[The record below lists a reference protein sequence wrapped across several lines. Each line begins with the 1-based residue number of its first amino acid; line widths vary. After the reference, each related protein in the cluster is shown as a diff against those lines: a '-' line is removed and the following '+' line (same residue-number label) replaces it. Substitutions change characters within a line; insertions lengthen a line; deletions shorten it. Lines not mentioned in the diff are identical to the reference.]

1 MENTNFNLSKKT
13 KSVLKS
19 VGICFI
25 LWFLSYWP
33 IKACHNAEPGSILE
47 FYWGATGIGLF
58 LSIIFVII
66 GAIISLS
73 EKD

>member
-13 KSVLKS
+13 KSALKS
-19 VGICFI
+19 GGVCFI
-25 LWFLSYWP
+25 LWCLSYLP
-33 IKACHNAEPGSILE
+33 MKACHNAEPGSILE
-47 FYWGATGIGLF
+47 FYWGATGICLF

-66 GAIISLS
+66 GTIISLS